1 VLGDHIDQKGSIVL
15 LEKLRFDFSHGIMA
29 LFFCGGTHSAPLVC
43 ILRILPGV
51 GSGPRRWVS
60 SAWGPIYLPGLG
72 NVPFFSRTHR
82 RAAHHYIKKEKQGI
96 RAPETVQTDAS
107 LQTITYGS

>member
-43 ILRILPGV
+43 IMRILPGV
-51 GSGPRRWVS
+51 GSGPRR
-60 SAWGPIYLPGLG
+60 PIYLPGLG

-96 RAPETVQTDAS
+96 RALETVQIDQS
-107 LQTITYGS
+107 LQIITYDS